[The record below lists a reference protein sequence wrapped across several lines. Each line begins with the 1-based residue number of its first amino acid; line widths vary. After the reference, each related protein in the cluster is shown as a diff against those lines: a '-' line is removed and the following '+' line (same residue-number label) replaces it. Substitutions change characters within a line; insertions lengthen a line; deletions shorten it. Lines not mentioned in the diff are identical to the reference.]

1 MVSRFLVFVLVCLTL
16 CTGGGNLLAAGTRSS
31 EIVVDLIPH
40 PGGTEMM
47 TLHST
52 VRGHEGNFIFDTGG
66 GISYISPGFA
76 QTIGCKPWGQI
87 TGFTLIGQR
96 LDMRRCDN
104 LSFEI
109 QGQSFGA
116 PISGVFDIMKFM
128 PPNVPRI
135 DGSIGLDVFAGR
147 AITLSLA
154 QRRLIIESGSTLR
167 RRAMHGKEVPIR
179 LVREAGGVAL
189 AVYVGVPTPEGMA
202 WMEIDSGNGGANVIG
217 KHLAALLKL
226 DPGKKEPQQASFM
239 IAGGIPVDG
248 MARVN
253 ETLVMDGNIGTRF
266 LIKWDLTLDLSRGRA
281 WLAPATPV
289 KPE

>member
-1 MVSRFLVFVLVCLTL
+1 MILRFLTFVLICLTL
-16 CTGGGNLLAAGTRSS
+16 CLCGGSVLASSARSN

-87 TGFTLIGQR
+87 TGFTLTGQR
-96 LDMRRCDN
+96 LDMPRCDG
-104 LSFEI
+104 LTFEI
-109 QGQSFGA
+109 EGHRFGA

-128 PPNVPRI
+128 PPNVPGI

-154 QRRLIIESGSTLR
+154 QRRLTIESSSTLR
-167 RRAMHGKEVPIR
+167 RRAMRGKEVPIR

-189 AVYVGVPTPEGMA
+189 VVYVGVPTPEGMA

-217 KHLAALLKL
+217 KHLAGLLKL
-226 DPGKKEPQQASFM
+226 DPNTKEPQQAGFV
-239 IAGGIPVDG
+239 IAGAIPVDG

-253 ETLVMDGNIGTRF
+253 ETLIMDGNIGTRF
-266 LIKWDLTLDLSRGRA
+266 LIKWDLTLDLAKGRA
-281 WLAPATPV
+281 WLAAAEARST
-289 KPE
+289 